1 MPNRGV
7 HHAAHHGAH
16 RAAHNGAHRGVR
28 TIALPWRKAYVA
40 LPAIGLIAVGTALVA
55 PADAVKGVT
64 VSKDPTAVVVP
75 GAALTLAH
83 IQPDQFAAGTQAAPD
98 RESSK
103 TDSAYQATKTAK
115 EANHHPAPRP
125 TSPNGQEPRATSGP
139 PATTAPSSPGPS
151 LALPL
156 PTLPLPVL
164 TANILSSARANFAG
178 SGGGQALSGPG
189 ATNV

>member
-1 MPNRGV
+1 MPNHGV
-7 HHAAHHGAH
+7 HHAAHNGAH

-40 LPAIGLIAVGTALVA
+40 LPAIGLIAVGIALVA

-64 VSKDPTAVVVP
+64 VSKVPTAVVVP

-115 EANHHPAPRP
+115 EANHQPGPGPPQRHRRQPRP
-125 TSPNGQEPRATSGP
+125 AHRGRAWYRLYPRSRSP
-139 PATTAPSSPGPS
+139 
-151 LALPL
+151 
-156 PTLPLPVL
+156 
-164 TANILSSARANFAG
+164 F
-178 SGGGQALSGPG
+178 
-189 ATNV
+189 